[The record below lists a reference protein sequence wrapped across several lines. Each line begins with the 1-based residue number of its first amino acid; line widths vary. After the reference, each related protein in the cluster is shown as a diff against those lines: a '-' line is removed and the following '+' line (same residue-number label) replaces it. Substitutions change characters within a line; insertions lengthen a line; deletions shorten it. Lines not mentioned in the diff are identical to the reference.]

1 MIQHVSNKSVSE
13 IFSSDKQIRYFIPKY
28 QRKYTWRKENLEP
41 LFNDI
46 DESAGGHF
54 LGSII
59 CINTQKDSY
68 EDPNLELVDGQQRT
82 TSISLL
88 YLALYSYLKVNIPS
102 DDDETRLELLSLKK
116 KIVLNNKSP
125 RLTPSQS
132 DSNLDDYNWIFH
144 EAIGSDGVVKQIKKP
159 KWIGLRLMA
168 KAYDYFCDR
177 LNEKDDNDEPIFS
190 YEKAKEFLKKLN
202 SATIV
207 KIDVSTH
214 SDAFTLFETLNN
226 RGVPLS
232 AVDLIKNKLLGKLDK
247 QNESV
252 EIDINFNRWNA
263 IVNNLS
269 DEYKIQ
275 ERFLRQFYNAFKNEP
290 SIEVKRTPKAIKS
303 NLIKIYEEL
312 IDRDANGI
320 LEKLEESSEIYNNNI
335 DYDNS
340 ENSKQL
346 IYALRNLENVNG
358 ADAYMLLMFLDKK
371 FDISSEQK
379 IQIIDLLC
387 KYFIRRNVTDYPNT
401 RNLTNYFIE
410 IIEEINLFESY
421 DFEKVKEVFLRIGR
435 PADNDLFANK
445 LCGNIYEE
453 NVGAVRYILSAIEL
467 SETQTDEIYTNFYE
481 RDKKKFKWTIE
492 HILPQGDNIPKE
504 WVRMIANGDENLAI
518 EIKSKLV
525 HKLGNLTLT
534 GYNSKLSNMSFEKKK
549 TRQQDGK
556 NIGFLNG
563 LWLNSKLKNSNSWTA
578 DDIKERT
585 EILVEKAIKLFSFN

>member
-13 IFSSDKQIRYFIPKY
+13 IFTSDKQVRYFIPKY
-28 QRKYTWRKENLEP
+28 QRKYTWGKENLEL
-41 LFNDI
+41 LFDDI
-46 DESAGGHF
+46 DESSGGHF

-88 YLALYSYLKVNIPS
+88 YLALYKYLKENIPNDN
-102 DDDETRLELLSLKK
+102 DDARLELLSLKK
-116 KIVLNNKSP
+116 KIVLNNKLP
-125 RLTPSQS
+125 RLTPSQT

-144 EAIGSDGVVKQIKKP
+144 EVIGSDEMVKQIKKP
-159 KWIGLRLMA
+159 KWIGLRLMS
-168 KAYDYFCDR
+168 KAFDYFCDR
-177 LNEKDDNDEPIFS
+177 LNEKDDNDELIFT
-190 YEKAKEFLKKLN
+190 YDKANEFLKKLN

-247 QNESV
+247 QSDSA
-252 EIDINFNRWNA
+252 EIDNNFNRWNA

-320 LEKLEESSEIYNNNI
+320 LEKLEESSEIYNNHL
-335 DYDNS
+335 DYDNN

-371 FDISSEQK
+371 FKINSEQK
-379 IQIIDLLC
+379 IEMIDLLC

-410 IIEEINLFESY
+410 IIEELNSFESY
-421 DFEKVKEVFLRIGR
+421 NFENIKEVFLRLGR
-435 PADNDLFANK
+435 PADDELFTSK
-445 LCGNIYEE
+445 LKGNVYEE

-492 HILPQGDNIPKE
+492 HILPQGDNIPTE
-504 WVRMIANGDENLAI
+504 WKLMIANGDDNLAK
-518 EIKSKLV
+518 EIKTNFV

-556 NIGFLNG
+556 NIGYLNG
-563 LWLNSKLKNSNSWTA
+563 LWLNNKLKERDSWTA

-585 EILVEKAIKLFSFN
+585 TQLVEKALKLFSFE